1 MSLAHYNTSY
11 ETEYPHY
18 NSFGGLLIRLASIVT
33 IVNKFALSNS
43 FIFSSYD
50 NQYDQRLQ
58 FTIVHALFCY

>member
-1 MSLAHYNTSY
+1 MNNKTL
-11 ETEYPHY
+11 
-18 NSFGGLLIRLASIVT
+18 GRLFMLKQAPIVT
-33 IVNKFALSNS
+33 IVNNFALSNT